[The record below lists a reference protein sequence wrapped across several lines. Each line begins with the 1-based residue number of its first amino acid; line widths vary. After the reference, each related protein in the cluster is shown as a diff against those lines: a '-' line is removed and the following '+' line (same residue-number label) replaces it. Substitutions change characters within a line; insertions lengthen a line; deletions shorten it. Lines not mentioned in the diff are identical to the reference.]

1 MPSNFRQA
9 DDPGRLAE
17 DYGRLITLRALVEIV
32 RIDLAGFDVK
42 TFQVFQPGTQHPRRN
57 PERTVERAENAIFGP
72 QTEKKKVLGAG
83 EEVPVV
89 SNAVSARPV
98 RNCSAPN
105 VRRSS
110 PVV

>member
-42 TFQVFQPGTQHPRRN
+42 TFQVFQPGTQHPGRD

-72 QTEKKKVLGAG
+72 QTEEIKPDRGDPSHRRHFIARKENGLG
-83 EEVPVV
+83 
-89 SNAVSARPV
+89 
-98 RNCSAPN
+98 
-105 VRRSS
+105 RR
-110 PVV
+110 